1 MEAVAT
7 PTAGVFTKAAT
18 ASLDVSIFKPAGIA
32 MVAASVRLEHTTI
45 TGPAGTNPL
54 KVITMLPPAN
64 ADDEVVEGGMVMV
77 HLLTSCAV
85 TRVTGNM
92 RVILSPAARA
102 LEVVKDMV
110 ALPPGPTALVIV
122 SVGNL
127 THCVHEP
134 DSEGVPPVLGTMK
147 GASSPLENA
156 GSALEDTLKPNAV
169 EAWAAPR
176 LNPDKVTAKAA
187 AAGTKAGIGSTI

>member
-64 ADDEVVEGGMVMV
+64 ADDETVGGMVMV
-77 HLLTSCAV
+77 HLSAACAV

-92 RVILSPAARA
+92 RVILSPPARA

-134 DSEGVPPVLGTMK
+134 DSEGVPPVLGTMA

-169 EAWAAPR
+169 AAWAAPR
-176 LNPDKVTAKAA
+176 LNPDKVTTKAA

>member
-1 MEAVAT
+1 LVIEANAMEAVAT

-18 ASLDVSIFKPAGIA
+18 ASLEVSIFKPAGIA
-32 MVAASVRLEHTTI
+32 TVAASVRLEHTTI

-54 KVITMLPPAN
+54 TAITMLPPD

-134 DSEGVPPVLGTMK
+134 DSEGVPPVLGTMA

-169 EAWAAPR
+169 AA
-176 LNPDKVTAKAA
+176 
-187 AAGTKAGIGSTI
+187 